1 MKTLIINADDFGYS
15 RGVNWAIVDSHRR
28 GILTS
33 TTIMPAMPGF
43 DHAVELARE
52 TPTLG
57 IGVHLTLTCGHPLL
71 QGHTTLV
78 NERGEFPRLG
88 FYEDPE
94 TQVSRDEVRAEWQ
107 AQIDKVL
114 AAGIRPTHLDSH
126 HHIHTY
132 KGLTD
137 IFLDFAEKYHLPV
150 RNSAPVRPEHDLG
163 DRPHPGC
170 LIDPIGPAGVDFSM
184 PLEAYRAGML
194 AGTTRLLSEAFRTH
208 DCVEVMAHPA
218 YVDYAVLT
226 GSSFNTPRTAEAEL
240 LQAPEARAAVESL
253 GDVTLASFT
262 ALS

>member
-57 IGVHLTLTCGHPLL
+57 IGVHLTLTCGRPLL

-94 TQVSRDEVRAEWQ
+94 TCVSRDEVRAEWQ

-163 DRPHPGC
+163 GHAHPGC
-170 LIDPIGPAGVDFSM
+170 LIDPIEPAGVDFSM
-184 PLEAYRAGML
+184 PLETYRAGML
-194 AGTTRLLSEAFRTH
+194 AGTTRLLSEAFREH

-218 YVDYAVLT
+218 YVDYSVLT
-226 GSSFNTPRTAEAEL
+226 GSSFNVPRAAEAEL
-240 LQAPEARAAVESL
+240 LQDPEARAAVESL